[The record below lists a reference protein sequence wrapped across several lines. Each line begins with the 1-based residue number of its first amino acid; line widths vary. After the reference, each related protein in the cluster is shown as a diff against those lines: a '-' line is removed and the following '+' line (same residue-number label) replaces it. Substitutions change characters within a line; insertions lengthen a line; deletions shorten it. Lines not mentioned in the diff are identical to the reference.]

1 MHAIELSFVRLST
14 KPGHLIHLPHQPEP
28 EPITTRTDAYGFSE
42 TIEWNAIAKSDVIV
56 GVIDTGIWPESES
69 FNDKDL
75 VLPPRSGRVNVK
87 VAKIS
92 LEISNVFFFSSQL
105 VVYA

>member
-56 GVIDTGIWPESES
+56 GVIDTGIWPESEME
-69 FNDKDL
+69 DL
-75 VLPPRSGRVNVK
+75 VIPPRSGRVNVT

-92 LEISNVFFFSSQL
+92 LAISNV
-105 VVYA
+105 YA

>member
-42 TIEWNAIAKSDVIV
+42 TIEWNAIAKSDVMV
-56 GVIDTGIWPESES
+56 GVIDSGTWPESES
-69 FNDKDL
+69 FNDEGFG
-75 VLPPRSGRVNVK
+75 PPPKKWKGECKGGKNFTCNK
-87 VAKIS
+87 
-92 LEISNVFFFSSQL
+92 
-105 VVYA
+105 

>member
-42 TIEWNAIAKSDVIV
+42 TIERNAIAESDVIV

-69 FNDKDL
+69 FNDEGFS
-75 VLPPRSGRVNVK
+75 PPPSKWKGECK
-87 VAKIS
+87 GG
-92 LEISNVFFFSSQL
+92 SNFTCNK
-105 VVYA
+105 